1 MKLLFENWREWLKR
15 GDEPE
20 EANEPEVRTD
30 PRIQRQL
37 DALLA
42 LPGIGISVRAAG
54 AGGGSQVKF
63 EYTQINDVAAW
74 PPADRAQTIGQG
86 TVREFE
92 AQGKAIPW
100 GSVAMLK
107 ASPGYDGKCLDGYI
121 VYISDASHGWGPLLY
136 EVALEWASQKGGGLS
151 SDRSSVSKHAEA
163 VWGIYATDRP
173 SVDKK
178 QMDISHI
185 STPDPP
191 FRPRV
196 EDIPQLTPDDE
207 SDDCN
212 QQKAL
217 EDSGSEE
224 WMHSPF
230 SKMYYKGIPEIINA
244 LTKAKRW
251 VEE

>member
-1 MKLLFENWREWLKR
+1 MKLLLENWREWFKKE
-15 GDEPE
+15 DEPE
-20 EANEPEVRTD
+20 EAQPIKGSTD

-37 DALLA
+37 DALLE
-42 LPGIGISVRAAG
+42 LPGVGIAHTGPG
-54 AGGGSQVKF
+54 AGGGSAVRF
-63 EYTQINDVAAW
+63 EYSQIEDAAAW
-74 PPADRAQTIGQG
+74 PPSRRALGLQRPEGLPEG
-86 TVREFE
+86 R
-92 AQGKAIPW
+92 PW
-100 GSVAMLK
+100 GSITILK
-107 ASPGYDGKCLDGYI
+107 SGGEGDCLSGYL
-121 VYISDASHGWGPLLY
+121 VFLSDASHGWGPLLY

-224 WMHSPF
+224 WMYSPF
-230 SKMYYKGIPEIINA
+230 SKMYYKGTPEIINA
-244 LTKAKRW
+244 LMKANRW
-251 VEE
+251 VEK